1 MAKAIAPVDLE
12 FLVTDS
18 KIPLTPIPAQHIKL
32 NPMEAAVFEGFEPFL
47 AGFSQVP
54 AKEHGRL
61 HTHCILSCIS
71 FTAQDG
77 LSYVPIFVFERTERF
92 FDSEIYQGKSF
103 EGLNWIALYHG
114 NDNCSYGRRFRSEF
128 DALRFVKKGFVNG
141 FENVSGK
148 LDFYNS

>member
-12 FLVTDS
+12 FLVADS
-18 KIPLTPIPAQHIKL
+18 KIPLNPIPAQHVKI
-32 NPMEAAVFEGFEPFL
+32 NPMESAVFGGLEPFMV
-47 AGFSQVP
+47 GFAQVP
-54 AKEHGRL
+54 SKEHGRL
-61 HTHCILSCIS
+61 NTHCVLSNIS

-77 LSYVPIFVFERTERF
+77 LSYVPVFVFERNDRF
-92 FDSEIYQGKSF
+92 FDPEIYQGKSF
-103 EGLNWIALYHG
+103 EGLSWIALYHG